1 MGTYLLDTNIC
12 IYIKNRR
19 PPEVLV
25 RLSGLQ
31 PGEVAMSSITFG
43 ELCFGA
49 AKSVKQRESMRVLVA
64 LKELIPVLALDANA
78 SLHYGQIR
86 QYLQH
91 IRRPIGNNDLW
102 IAAHALSSD
111 LTLVTNNVA
120 EFDRVPNLKIENW
133 AA

>member
-49 AKSVKQRESMRVLVA
+49 AKSVKQRESMQVLVA
-64 LKELIPVLALDANA
+64 LKELIPVLALDANT

-86 QYLQH
+86 QHLQH
-91 IRRPIGNNDLW
+91 IGRPIGNNDLW

>member
-25 RLSGLQ
+25 RLSSLQ

-49 AKSVKQRESMRVLVA
+49 AKSVKQRESMQVLVA
-64 LKELIPVLALDANA
+64 LKELIPVLALDANT
-78 SLHYGQIR
+78 SLYYGQIR

-91 IRRPIGNNDLW
+91 LGQPIGNNDLW
-102 IAAHALSSD
+102 IAAHALASN

>member
-25 RLSGLQ
+25 RLSSLQ

-43 ELCFGA
+43 ELCFAA
-49 AKSVKQRESMRVLVA
+49 AKSVKQRESMQVLMT
-64 LKELIPVLALDANA
+64 LKELIPVLALDANT

-86 QYLQH
+86 QYLQQLG
-91 IRRPIGNNDLW
+91 RPIGNNDLW

-120 EFDRVPNLKIENW
+120 EFDRIPNLKIENW

>member
-49 AKSVKQRESMRVLVA
+49 AKSVKQREAMQVLVA
-64 LKELIPVLALDANA
+64 LKELIPVLALDANT

-91 IRRPIGNNDLW
+91 IGRPIGNNDLW
-102 IAAHALSSD
+102 IAAHALSSA

>member
-1 MGTYLLDTNIC
+1 VGRYLLDTNIC
-12 IYIKNRR
+12 IYIKIRR
-19 PPEVLV
+19 PPEVLE

-31 PGEVAMSSITFG
+31 PGQVTMSSITFG

-49 AKSVKQRESMRVLVA
+49 AKSTKQRESMKVLGA
-64 LKELIPVLALDANA
+64 LKELISVLALDAET
-78 SLHYGQIR
+78 SLRYGQIR

-91 IRRPIGNNDLW
+91 IGRPIGNNDLW
-102 IAAHALSSD
+102 IAAHAIASD

-120 EFDRVPNLKIENW
+120 AFDRVPNLKIENW